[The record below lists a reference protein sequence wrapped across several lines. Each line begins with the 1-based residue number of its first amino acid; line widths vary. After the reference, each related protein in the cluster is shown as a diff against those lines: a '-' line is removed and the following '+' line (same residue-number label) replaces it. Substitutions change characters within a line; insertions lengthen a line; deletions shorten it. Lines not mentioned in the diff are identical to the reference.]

1 MSMKPS
7 KFDIFYW
14 WGIIFSSIPVII
26 LVVLIGVGINL
37 FTSSVKVQKVIVTE
51 VINIEQEPQKEVV
64 QDTPKVEQKTT
75 TRVIVEPTVHHTVQ
89 DTVQDTVHHT
99 VQDTIKKIVSTV
111 TDTTKKID

>member
-1 MSMKPS
+1 MKPS

-14 WGIIFSSIPVII
+14 WGIIFSSVPVVIS
-26 LVVLIGVGINL
+26 VALIGVGINL
-37 FTSSVKVQKVIVTE
+37 FTSSVQVQKVIVTE

-89 DTVQDTVHHT
+89 DTGHHT
-99 VQDTIKKIVSTV
+99 VQDTTKKMVTTV
-111 TDTTKKID
+111 TDTTKKL

>member
-1 MSMKPS
+1 MKPS

-14 WGIIFSSIPVII
+14 WGIIFSSVPVVIS
-26 LVVLIGVGINL
+26 VSLIGVGINL

-75 TRVIVEPTVHHTVQ
+75 TRVIVEPVHHTVQ
-89 DTVQDTVHHT
+89 DTAHHT
-99 VQDTIKKIVSTV
+99 VQDTTKKMVTTV
-111 TDTTKKID
+111 TDTTKKL

>member
-1 MSMKPS
+1 MKPS

-37 FTSSVKVQKVIVTE
+37 FTSSVQVQKVIVTE
-51 VINIEQEPQKEVV
+51 VINIEQEPQKELI
-64 QDTPKVEQKTT
+64 QDTPKVEPKTT
-75 TRVIVEPTVHHTVQ
+75 TRVIVEP
-89 DTVQDTVHHT
+89 TVHHT